1 MEQEFICPECGS
13 SDLTRLVSRVAI
25 LKSEENRLDDL
36 SDPSAWGDVDENDP
50 KSMARMM
57 RRMGDSMGEDV
68 GPEFDAI
75 VDRMEAGEMP
85 DEMEPSDEADD
96 FDDDFDLV
104 ICPLWG

>member
-1 MEQEFICPECGS
+1 MRGFVDPLNKTCPECGS

-25 LKSEENRLDDL
+25 LKSEESRLDDL
-36 SDPSAWGDVDENDP
+36 SDPSAWGNVDENDP

-68 GPEFDAI
+68 GPEFDDI

-85 DEMEPSDEADD
+85 DEMEPSDGADD
-96 FDDDFDLV
+96 FDDNFD
-104 ICPLWG
+104 